1 MYRLLCLLICVLFA
15 TDVFGQ
21 QVVISEGQKL
31 SGKTPNLRI
40 LGKNDQGLIIYKFG
54 KGTDIVEA
62 FNDDLIPKWSQN
74 LSIKQEN
81 SGITD
86 IIIYPTF
93 SVAYFLAQEKDFSVL
108 YAQILGSRFKTGGKF
123 IVADTINGARGEI
136 EERMKTVY
144 SQNRKHLL
152 TYYPHI
158 EGGKLAYIQLTG
170 LSDELDEL
178 YKTKL
183 IFPEHSPSQVM
194 VKALAANN
202 GRSYFLFEDVDR
214 NRRKFDGTD
223 FVLYEYDPTTGD
235 LIALPLQLEAPVHGG
250 VNMTID
256 NVNNYLAVAGFFTDE
271 DGDEA
276 KGYFLRG
283 IDMTDRMLGKKID
296 NNFTRDMLFQIAGK
310 DSSRDLSGLF
320 SFKVNSIILR
330 QDGGALLLTESQ
342 YNDQEIDNGPTSFG
356 PSAGPNFRSVNVYYY
371 NDVFIINL
379 KPDGSMDWF
388 NLLRKKQISED
399 DDGFFSSY
407 GLLTMDNSLKFIY
420 NEEIYYKTNVNEYT
434 LTPDGTVER
443 SFMFNAGMKD
453 IMLAPGLAKQI
464 SGNEIIIPSFRNRSV
479 KFVKVTF

>member
-1 MYRLLCLLICVLFA
+1 MYRLWCLLICLFLFA
-15 TDVFGQ
+15 DSFGQ
-21 QVVISEGQKL
+21 RVTISEGQKL
-31 SGKTPNLRI
+31 SGKTPNLRV
-40 LGKNDQGLIIYKFG
+40 LGKNEQGLIIYKFG

-62 FNDDLIPKWSQN
+62 FNDDLVPKWSQN
-74 LSIKQEN
+74 LSIKQDN

-123 IVADTINGARGEI
+123 IVADTIVAGRGEV

-152 TYYPHI
+152 TYYPHV
-158 EGGKLAYIQLTG
+158 ESGRLAYIQLTG

-183 IFPEHSPSQVM
+183 VFPAHRPSQIM

-202 GRSYFLFEDVDR
+202 GKSYFLFEDVER
-214 NRRKFDGTD
+214 TKRRFDGAD

-235 LIALPLQLEAPVHGG
+235 LLQVDMQLTAPVHNG
-250 VNMTID
+250 VNMTVD
-256 NVNNYLAVAGFFTDE
+256 NVNGSVAIAGFFTDE
-271 DGDEA
+271 DGNEA
-276 KGYFLRG
+276 KGYFLR
-283 IDMTDRMLGKKID
+283 KIAHDTKAIEQKVD
-296 NNFTRDMLFQIAGK
+296 NYFTRDMLFQIAGK

-320 SFKVNSIILR
+320 SFKVNSIVLR
-330 QDGGALLLTESQ
+330 QDGGALLITESQ
-342 YNDQEIDNGPTSFG
+342 YNDQEIDNGPATFG
-356 PSAGPNFRSVNVYYY
+356 PSAGPNFRSVNVYYF

-379 KPDGSMDWF
+379 LPDGSLDWF
-388 NLLRKKQISED
+388 NLLRKKQVSED

-420 NEEIYYKTNVNEYT
+420 NEEIYYKTNVNNYT
-434 LTPDGTVER
+434 VRPDGTVER
-443 SFMFNAGMKD
+443 GFMFNAGMKD
-453 IMLAPGLAKQI
+453 IMLAPSLSKQI
-464 SGNEIIIPSFRNRSV
+464 SGNELIIPSFRNRSV